1 MKLAYQQEGEGSPL
15 IILHGLFGSSD
26 NWLSVA
32 KELANDYSVYL
43 VDQRNHG
50 DSPHSEDF
58 SYQAMAGDLAGFIEE
73 HQLKDPVVMG
83 HSMGGKTAMH
93 FAVAN
98 PGLLKKLV
106 VVDIAPKYYPPH
118 HQQILA
124 GLKAIEV
131 DQLKNRRQADETL
144 KEFVKEVG
152 VRQFLLKNLGRN
164 KEGGYEW
171 KVNLPVIDEKIEN
184 VGEALPESSRFEKPT
199 LFINGANSGYIKKED
214 EELFVSRFPQATI
227 QPIEGAGHW
236 VHAEKPAEFVNVLRA
251 FLRA

>member
-32 KELANDYSVYL
+32 KELANQYKVYL

-50 DSPHSEDF
+50 NSPHSEDF
-58 SYQAMAGDLAGFIEE
+58 SYRAMAEDLAEFIEE
-73 HQLKDPVVMG
+73 HQIKDPVVMG

-93 FAVAN
+93 FAVAH

-106 VVDIAPKYYPPH
+106 VVDIAPKYYPQH
-118 HQQILA
+118 HQTILA
-124 GLKAIEV
+124 GLKAIKV
-131 DQLKNRRQADETL
+131 DQLKNRREADETL
-144 KEFVKEVG
+144 KEYVKEVG
-152 VRQFLLKNLGRN
+152 VRQFLLKNLGRS

-184 VGEALPESSRFEKPT
+184 VGEALPEDARFEKPT

-214 EELFVSRFPQATI
+214 EELIFSRFPQASI
-227 QPIEGAGHW
+227 QTIEGTGHW
-236 VHAEKPAEFVNVLRA
+236 VHAEKPDKFLEMLRA